1 MLLKEKWEA
10 LYDFSQDR
18 EEYERL
24 CAEICYNTEN
34 NIENAKKLN
43 KLSKKLEFKDTI
55 DNSLLDL
62 NLLEELKDDDKELE
76 KEYFEL
82 YTKLEKQID
91 DFETELL
98 LSGKYDNNNAILTLH
113 AGEGGTEAQDW
124 TEMLY
129 RMYYRWAATKGF
141 KVEVLDSLDGDV
153 AGIKSISFII
163 KGENAYGLL
172 KSEHGVHRLVRVSPF
187 DAKGRRH
194 TSFAAAEVIPELNDD
209 TQIVIRPEDCEY
221 QTFRSGGPG
230 GQYQN
235 TTESG
240 IRIIHKPTGLIAE
253 SRQERSQA
261 QNKETCL
268 KVLRGK
274 LAELELEKQQE
285 EINKI
290 KGIQMANGW
299 GSQIRSYIFMPYQ
312 LVKDE
317 RTGYESAKINDVMD
331 GNIDG
336 FIHAYLKYEKNK
348 RYNSDESK

>member
-24 CAEICYNTEN
+24 CAEMCYNAEN
-34 NIENAKKLN
+34 NIECAKKLN

-62 NLLEELKDDDKELE
+62 KLLEELKDDDKELE
-76 KEYFEL
+76 NEYFEL
-82 YTKLEKQID
+82 YAKLEKQID

-129 RMYYRWAATKGF
+129 RMYYRWAATKEF
-141 KVEVLDSLDGDV
+141 KVEVLDNLDGDV

-194 TSFAAAEVIPELNDD
+194 TSFAAAEVIPELSDD

-253 SRQERSQA
+253 SRQERSQV

-299 GSQIRSYIFMPYQ
+299 GSQIRSYVFMPYQ

-336 FIHAYLKYEKNK
+336 FIHAYLK
-348 RYNSDESK
+348 NSLVVK

>member
-24 CAEICYNTEN
+24 CAEMCYNAEN
-34 NIENAKKLN
+34 NIECAKKLN

-62 NLLEELKDDDKELE
+62 KLLEELKDDDKELE

-141 KVEVLDSLDGDV
+141 KVEVLDCLDGDV

-194 TSFAAAEVIPELNDD
+194 TSFAAAEVIPELSDD

-299 GSQIRSYIFMPYQ
+299 GSQIRSYVFMPYQ

-336 FIHAYLKYEKNK
+336 FIHAYLK
-348 RYNSDESK
+348 NSLVVN

>member
-24 CAEICYNTEN
+24 CAEMCYNTEN
-34 NIENAKKLN
+34 NIECAKKLN

-62 NLLEELKDDDKELE
+62 KLLEELKDDDKELE

-141 KVEVLDSLDGDV
+141 KVEVLDSLDGDI

-194 TSFAAAEVIPELNDD
+194 TSFAAAEVIPELSDD

-299 GSQIRSYIFMPYQ
+299 GSQIRSYVFMPYQ

-336 FIHAYLKYEKNK
+336 FIHAYLK
-348 RYNSDESK
+348 NSLVVN

>member
-24 CAEICYNTEN
+24 CAEMCYNTEN
-34 NIENAKKLN
+34 NIECAKKLN

-62 NLLEELKDDDKELE
+62 KLLEELKDDDKELE

-194 TSFAAAEVIPELNDD
+194 TSFAAAEVIPELSDD

-253 SRQERSQA
+253 SRQERSQV

-299 GSQIRSYIFMPYQ
+299 GSQIRSYVFMPYQ

-317 RTGYESAKINDVMD
+317 RTGYESVKINDVMD

-336 FIHAYLKYEKNK
+336 FIHAYLK
-348 RYNSDESK
+348 NSLVVN

>member
-24 CAEICYNTEN
+24 CAEMCYNAEN
-34 NIENAKKLN
+34 NIECAKKLN

-62 NLLEELKDDDKELE
+62 KLLEELKDDDKELE

-129 RMYYRWAATKGF
+129 RMYYRWAAIKGF

-194 TSFAAAEVIPELNDD
+194 TSFAAAEVIPELSDD

-240 IRIIHKPTGLIAE
+240 IRIIHKPTGLVAE

-299 GSQIRSYIFMPYQ
+299 GSQIRSYVFMPYQ

-331 GNIDG
+331 GDIDG
-336 FIHAYLKYEKNK
+336 FIHAYLK
-348 RYNSDESK
+348 NSLVVN